1 MYIKLIKKNYNKRK
15 KGVTDVFK
23 VKDLSPEKKCKKGHK
38 YPKEYDKEC
47 DYCIAQFGYKH
58 ES

>member
-1 MYIKLIKKNYNKRK
+1 MRERK
-15 KGVTDVFK
+15 MTDVFK

-38 YPKEYDKEC
+38 YPKQYDKEC
-47 DYCIAQFGYKH
+47 DYCIAEFGYKH

>member
-1 MYIKLIKKNYNKRK
+1 MMRK
-15 KGVTDVFK
+15 KVMPDVFK

-38 YPKEYDKEC
+38 YPKQYDKEC
-47 DYCIAQFGYKH
+47 DYCIAEFGYRN